1 MDGSSNDHE
10 ADRADLARRA
20 ICCSEAADSDFSA
33 VSALFGRT
41 MPQHLYVKDI
51 RLRPRGLDLDQVVGK
66 FQSWQ
71 HQNIVSRR
79 DQVTLIC
86 KVVGTDDVRHTP
98 DATREER
105 GDDDHEHDPY

>member
-41 MPQHLYVKDI
+41 MPQHLYLKDI

-86 KVVGTDDVRHTP
+86 KVVGYGR
-98 DATREER
+98 RETYARRNPR
-105 GDDDHEHDPY
+105 GTWRR